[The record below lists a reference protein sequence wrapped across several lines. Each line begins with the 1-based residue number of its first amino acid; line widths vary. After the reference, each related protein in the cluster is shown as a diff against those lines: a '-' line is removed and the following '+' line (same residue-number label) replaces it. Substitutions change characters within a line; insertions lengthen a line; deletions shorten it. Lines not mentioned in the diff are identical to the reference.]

1 MKKIIFFY
9 LDLIDEALS
18 SGKVDME
25 ASIKLAE
32 ENFTLAQKA
41 VYKFLESSLTEISQE
56 SRFYITSAIE
66 NIEVEKIELN
76 EIKATFT
83 DLDFVNINLTS
94 DITALIE
101 DEEKFQKI
109 DVIISVIKI
118 VEEQEIEIDESK
130 IDIDVFFA
138 AESNATI
145 ELEIVGKFVESFG
158 LEIEILET
166 VIEAIKTDI
175 SIIAE
180 IIDETPCSGVLF
192 TENDLGCICDSPKEL
207 FKNNFLISLM
217 SFVSQFSCL
226 SKFQSKIC

>member
-1 MKKIIFFY
+1 M
-9 LDLIDEALS
+9 IDEALS

-76 EIKATFT
+76 EFKATFT

-145 ELEIVGKFVESFG
+145 ELEIVGKFVA
-158 LEIEILET
+158 LL
-166 VIEAIKTDI
+166 VKLPA
-175 SIIAE
+175 
-180 IIDETPCSGVLF
+180 
-192 TENDLGCICDSPKEL
+192 
-207 FKNNFLISLM
+207 
-217 SFVSQFSCL
+217 
-226 SKFQSKIC
+226 